1 MTEHVLSLS
10 NVVQD
15 YLKAIWQATEWGG
28 SPATTTQ
35 LAAHFNTTSANVSD
49 TLRRLAEAGLVTR
62 EPYRPV
68 ALTPKGEGF
77 ALAMVRRHRLIET
90 YLVSALG
97 YTIADVHDDAERL
110 EHAASDTFI
119 ERIDAL
125 LGHPTS
131 DPHGDPI
138 PTPEG
143 DIHYPPVAIDA
154 VDAPPGSYRVVRV
167 SDADPEALGDLHE
180 LRVHAGMVV
189 TVTRDGRLTFSR
201 SGRRVQLSAR
211 GMAAIR
217 LAPLSTA

>member
-28 SPATTTQ
+28 APATTTQ
-35 LAAHFNTTSANVSD
+35 LAAHFNTTAANVSD

-68 ALTPKGEGF
+68 SLTPKGEQF

-110 EHAASDTFI
+110 EHAASDTFM

-138 PTPEG
+138 PTRDG
-143 DIHYPPVAIDA
+143 KIHYPPVAVPA
-154 VDAPPGSYRVVRV
+154 MDAPPGRYRVVRV
-167 SDADPEALGDLHE
+167 SDADPEALAEIHE
-180 LRVHAGMVV
+180 LRIHAGTIVNV
-189 TVTRDGRLTFSR
+189 TDGGDLTLARDGGVASLP
-201 SGRRVQLSAR
+201 QR

-217 LAPLSTA
+217 LAPEE